1 MIPQRSQGSES
12 SEDDVRYRIA
22 ACRKRLRSGRATQ
35 RTQNQSQSDDSIGE
49 NRPSGGRVVESYA
62 EILARVSMSQSS
74 ISRLIECL
82 LEPAE
87 SNKLVSEELEEQEEA
102 AIT

>member
-1 MIPQRSQGSES
+1 MISQRGQGSES
-12 SEDDVRYRIA
+12 SEDDVRFRVA

-35 RTQNQSQSDDSIGE
+35 RTQNHGQSDDSIGE
-49 NRPSGGRVVESYA
+49 NGIPGGRVVESYA
-62 EILARVSMSQSS
+62 EILATVSMSQSS
-74 ISRLIECL
+74 ISKLVECL

-87 SNKLVSEELEEQEEA
+87 SNKLGSEEFEEQEGA

>member
-1 MIPQRSQGSES
+1 MILQRSQGSES
-12 SEDDVRYRIA
+12 SEDDVRYRVD

-35 RTQNQSQSDDSIGE
+35 RSQNRNQPDDSIGE
-49 NRPSGGRVVESYA
+49 NRTSEGRVVESYA

-74 ISRLIECL
+74 ISRLVECL
-82 LEPAE
+82 LEGAE

-102 AIT
+102 AKT